1 MDEAEMKGL
10 KVCSESMVVS
20 VDMAQLVSKVELS
33 DEKVQDMA
41 KLVEVMT
48 EVLVVETG
56 DRTNWSASWME
67 PDSSFFPSYK
77 VQAGSLPTEVETECA
92 ACSESATM
100 LIAGAHT
107 IVEKTASQNVVLDLV
122 HEAPCGCAPALE
134 IGIGPNQP
142 WLTKRECHV
151 VPLKIQ
157 TDYRK

>member
-10 KVCSESMVVS
+10 KV
-20 VDMAQLVSKVELS
+20 DMAQLASKVELR

-41 KLVEVMT
+41 KLVEVMR
-48 EVLVVETG
+48 EVLVETG
-56 DRTNWSASWME
+56 DWTNWSASWME

-77 VQAGSLPTEVETECA
+77 VQTGSLPAEVETECA

-100 LIAGAHT
+100 LIAWAHT

-134 IGIGPNQP
+134 IGTGPNQP
-142 WLTKRECHV
+142 WLTERECHV
-151 VPLKIQ
+151 GPLKIQ
-157 TDYRK
+157 

>member
-100 LIAGAHT
+100 LIAWAHT
-107 IVEKTASQNVVLDLV
+107 IVEKRQVRTWYLTLSTRLRAI
-122 HEAPCGCAPALE
+122 APRHWRS
-134 IGIGPNQP
+134 GPV
-142 WLTKRECHV
+142 RISHG
-151 VPLKIQ
+151 
-157 TDYRK
+157 